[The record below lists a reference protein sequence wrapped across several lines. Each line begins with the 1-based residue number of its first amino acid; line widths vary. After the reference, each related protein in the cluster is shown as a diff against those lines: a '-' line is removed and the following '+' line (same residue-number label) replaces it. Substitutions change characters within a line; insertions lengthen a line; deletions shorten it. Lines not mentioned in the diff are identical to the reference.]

1 MVECEPAEIGG
12 ATWGVQGRWG
22 LQTMTGISV
31 SLMMSSFCGYL
42 GTTSRKGGKLPGRR
56 GRALDHM
63 VGREAS
69 MSRGPSSWVAMGS
82 AYIFLTSCV
91 SGKDSY

>member
-1 MVECEPAEIGG
+1 MVECEPFGIGR
-12 ATWGVQGRWG
+12 ATWGQGGRADGSPRQWQES
-22 LQTMTGISV
+22 LDDVFCLWV
-31 SLMMSSFCGYL
+31 SRNSFEE
-42 GTTSRKGGKLPGRR
+42 RRELPGRR

-91 SGKDSY
+91 SGKDFY